1 VPNLLTTSHAL
12 WGDSAGQIT
21 GRPVGGTY
29 QILTYGPK
37 SRTRGGKKMK
47 GYPVY
52 IPGHVIETAAVRG
65 YKGLGGA
72 ALDSHRRASRRGY
85 SEKKWKARRVRKN
98 SRRSSMRKNRRRS
111 RRRSTRRSSRRR
123 RSRRPR
129 RNSRRRATR
138 RNSRRRRSRA
148 PRRNSRR
155 RASRRRRSR
164 RNPKYVVR
172 NRRRRRRRVRK
183 NQGIF
188 GADLMKDVLT
198 PVIGGTAG
206 FVAARFLSNGVAN
219 IEAVRN
225 ILDKDK
231 PAAEA
236 ENTKIAANVLGIL
249 ATLGLAP
256 KVKLIKDN
264 QGALITGMGL
274 ALTDRL
280 LGKVGGDMAGYLSGM
295 GEYVSQPLGEY
306 VSQPLGEYVSQPLG
320 GLGGGVGAYAKL
332 PAWSGYDY
340 ATAGMG
346 ETLYAAAG
354 LGADPGNQA
363 LVDSAIDSAEGM
375 TMAAA
380 AGMGETLYAAAG
392 LGAEADAS
400 LKSMYAKMQTPFA
413 SIYTPTDMARP
424 VSDSMPFARP
434 VPDSLYTPEGRGYA
448 GGLFARN
455 LFAGM
460 L

>member
-1 VPNLLTTSHAL
+1 
-12 WGDSAGQIT
+12 
-21 GRPVGGTY
+21 
-29 QILTYGPK
+29 
-37 SRTRGGKKMK
+37 
-47 GYPVY
+47 
-52 IPGHVIETAAVRG
+52 
-65 YKGLGGA
+65 
-72 ALDSHRRASRRGY
+72 
-85 SEKKWKARRVRKN
+85 
-98 SRRSSMRKNRRRS
+98 
-111 RRRSTRRSSRRR
+111 
-123 RSRRPR
+123 
-129 RNSRRRATR
+129 
-138 RNSRRRRSRA
+138 
-148 PRRNSRR
+148 
-155 RASRRRRSR
+155 
-164 RNPKYVVR
+164 VV
-172 NRRRRRRRVRK
+172 NRRRRRVRR

-206 FVAARFLSNGVAN
+206 FVAARVLSNGIAN
-219 IEAVRN
+219 VEAVRN

-249 ATLGLAP
+249 ATLGLAT
-256 KVKLIKDN
+256 KVPMVKQN

-280 LGKVGGDMAGYLSGM
+280 LGKITGDSAAYLSGGF

-320 GLGGGVGAYAKL
+320 GMGGVGAYAKL

-346 ETLYAAAG
+346 QTLYAAAG

-363 LVDSAIDSAEGM
+363 LVDAALDQAEAQGN
-375 TMAAA
+375 TVMAAA

-392 LGAEADAS
+392 LGAEADSS
-400 LKSMYAKMQTPFA
+400 LQQMYSRRQIPFA
-413 SIYTPTDMARP
+413 SDYTPTDLARP
-424 VSDSMPFARP
+424 VSQNMPFARP